1 MYQMQPARILRR
13 MVAQGKGMPM
23 RLRPALGTLAAMAS
37 VATIIGYAASA
48 LSADHQDGP
57 ATTSEPPADIND
69 VYTWM
74 DGNDVVL
81 AMTTYP
87 AAPTGAQ
94 FSNNVQYVFH
104 TASAAAGLGTTTNPV
119 DVIATFDATQ
129 KISVWVGTADYVNGD
144 ASPTAGLTSA
154 SGKVKVFAGL
164 RSDPFFFN
172 LDGFKQ
178 VALDVQGAT
187 GLTFNEAGCP
197 ALGATGPVLV
207 TQLATAPDGGAPANH
222 FATFNGLAI
231 VVSVDKSLLTKGGAA
246 MSVWGG
252 SYATGPVVGDA
263 GGQ

>member
-1 MYQMQPARILRR
+1 
-13 MVAQGKGMPM
+13 M
-23 RLRPALGTLAAMAS
+23 RLRPALGTLAAAAS
-37 VATIIGYAASA
+37 VAAVIGYAASA

-74 DGNDVVL
+74 DGANVVL
-81 AMTTYP
+81 AMTVYP

-94 FSNNVQYVFH
+94 FSDNVQYVFH
-104 TASAAAGLGTTTNPV
+104 TASGGTGLGATAAPV

-129 KISVWVGTADYVNGD
+129 KIKLWVGTNEYVTGD
-144 ASPTAGLTSA
+144 ASPTSGLTSA
-154 SGKVKVFAGL
+154 DGKVKVFAGL
-164 RSDPFFFN
+164 RADPFFFN

-178 VALDVQGAT
+178 TALDVQAAAGS
-187 GLTFNEAGCP
+187 LSFNEAGCP
-197 ALGATGPVLV
+197 TLDKGTSTTLV
-207 TQLATAPDGGAPANH
+207 TQLATAADGGAPVDH

-231 VVSVDKSLLTKGGAA
+231 VISVDKTLLTTNGAY

-252 SYATGPVVGDA
+252 TYATGPIGDA

>member
-1 MYQMQPARILRR
+1 
-13 MVAQGKGMPM
+13 MPM
-23 RLRPALGTLAAMAS
+23 RLRPALGTLAAVAS

-74 DGNDVVL
+74 DGTNVVL
-81 AMTTYP
+81 AMTVYP
-87 AAPTGAQ
+87 GASPGSQ

-104 TASAAAGLGTTTNPV
+104 TGSAAAGLGATTNPV

-129 KISVWVGTADYVNGD
+129 KISVWVGTADYVKGD

-164 RSDPFFFN
+164 RADPFFFN

-178 VALDVQGAT
+178 TLLDVQAAAAVTGTGA
-187 GLTFNEAGCP
+187 LVFNEAGCP
-197 ALGATGPVLV
+197 TLDAVTSGKLV
-207 TQLATAPDGGAPANH
+207 TQLQTNVDGGAPANH
-222 FATFNGLAI
+222 FAALNGLAI
-231 VVSVDKSLLTKGGAA
+231 VVSVDKSLLTKGGAVV
-246 MSVWGG
+246 SVWGG
-252 SYATGPVVGDA
+252 TYATGPIVVDA

>member
-1 MYQMQPARILRR
+1 
-13 MVAQGKGMPM
+13 MPM
-23 RLRPALGTLAAMAS
+23 RLRPALGILAAAAS

-57 ATTSEPPADIND
+57 ATTSDPTADIND

-81 AMTTYP
+81 AMTVYP

-104 TASAAAGLGTTTNPV
+104 TASAAAGLGATSDPV
-119 DVIATFDATQ
+119 DVIATFSASNPQTIQ
-129 KISVWVGTADYVNGD
+129 LWVGSSEYVTGD
-144 ASPTAGLTSA
+144 PSSTAGLASA
-154 SGKVKVFAGL
+154 DGKVEVFAGL

-178 VALDVQGAT
+178 VALDVQAAAGS
-187 GLTFNEAGCP
+187 LSFNEAGCP
-197 ALGATGPVLV
+197 ALGTATSNALV
-207 TQLATAPDGGAPANH
+207 TQLASAPDGGAAVNH
-222 FATFNGLAI
+222 FATLNGLAI
-231 VVSVDKSLLTKGGAA
+231 VVSIDKSLLTKGGPA
-246 MSVWGG
+246 MSVWAGTY
-252 SYATGPVVGDA
+252 STAAVDA

>member
-1 MYQMQPARILRR
+1 
-13 MVAQGKGMPM
+13 MPM
-23 RLRPALGTLAAMAS
+23 RLRPALGTLAAVAS

-57 ATTSEPPADIND
+57 ATTADPSADIND

-74 DGNDVVL
+74 DGTNVVL

-104 TASAAAGLGTTTNPV
+104 TGSAAAGLGATSDPV
-119 DVIATFDATQ
+119 DVIATFDASQ
-129 KISVWVGTADYVNGD
+129 NIHLWVGTSEYVTGD
-144 ASPTAGLTSA
+144 ASATTGLSSTD
-154 SGKVKVFAGL
+154 GMVKVYAGL
-164 RSDPFFFN
+164 RADPFFFN
-172 LDGFKQ
+172 LAGFKQ
-178 VALDVQGAT
+178 VALDVQAAAG

-197 ALGATGPVLV
+197 NLGATTAGALV
-207 TQLATAPDGGAPANH
+207 AQLGTAPDGGVAVNH

-231 VVSVDKSLLTKGGAA
+231 VVSINKTLLTKGGAV

-252 SYATGPVVGDA
+252 TYSTGTVGDA

>member
-1 MYQMQPARILRR
+1 
-13 MVAQGKGMPM
+13 MPM
-23 RLRPALGTLAAMAS
+23 RLRPALGILAGVAS

-48 LSADHQDGP
+48 LSAAPPGGP

-69 VYTWM
+69 VYSWV
-74 DGNDVVL
+74 DGSNVVL
-81 AMTTYP
+81 AMTVYP

-94 FSNNVQYVFH
+94 FSDNVQYVFH
-104 TASAAAGLGTTTNPV
+104 TASAATGLGTTADPV

-129 KISVWVGTADYVNGD
+129 KIKLWVGTTEYVTGD

-154 SGKVKVFAGL
+154 DGMVKVFAGL
-164 RSDPFFFN
+164 RADPFFFN

-187 GLTFNEAGCP
+187 GLVSNEDGCP
-197 ALGATGPVLV
+197 ALGATGRALV
-207 TQLATAPDGGAPANH
+207 AQLAAAPDGGAPVNH

-231 VVSVDKSLLTKGGAA
+231 VVSVDKSLLTKGGAT

-252 SYATGPVVGDA
+252 TYTTGAIGDA

>member
-1 MYQMQPARILRR
+1 
-13 MVAQGKGMPM
+13 MPM
-23 RLRPALGTLAAMAS
+23 RLRPALGTLAAVAS

-74 DGNDVVL
+74 DGNNVVL

-104 TASAAAGLGTTTNPV
+104 TGSAAAGLGATTNPV
-119 DVIATFDATQ
+119 DVIATFDVTQ
-129 KISVWVGTADYVNGD
+129 KIAVWVGTADYVTGD

-164 RSDPFFFN
+164 RADPFFFN

-178 VALDVQGAT
+178 TALDVQNAAA

-197 ALGATGPVLV
+197 ALNAATSTVLV
-207 TQLATAPDGGAPANH
+207 TQLQTAPDGGAPVNH

-246 MSVWGG
+246 VSVWGG
-252 SYATGPVVGDA
+252 TYATGPIVVDA

>member
-1 MYQMQPARILRR
+1 
-13 MVAQGKGMPM
+13 MPM
-23 RLRPALGTLAAMAS
+23 RLRPALGTLAAVAS
-37 VATIIGYAASA
+37 VVTIIGYGATA

-69 VYTWM
+69 VFTWM
-74 DGNDVVL
+74 DGNNVVL

-104 TASAAAGLGTTTNPV
+104 TASAGAGLGATTNPV

-129 KISVWVGTADYVNGD
+129 KISVWVGTADYVTGD
-144 ASPTAGLTSA
+144 ASQTAGLTSA

-178 VALDVQGAT
+178 VALDVQGAAA

-207 TQLATAPDGGAPANH
+207 AQLNAAPDGGAPANH

-231 VVSVDKSLLTKGGAA
+231 VISVDKSLLTKGGAV

-252 SYATGPVVGDA
+252 SYATGPVVVDA

>member
-1 MYQMQPARILRR
+1 
-13 MVAQGKGMPM
+13 M
-23 RLRPALGTLAAMAS
+23 RLRPALGIFVAATS

-57 ATTSEPPADIND
+57 ATTGEPPADIND
-69 VYTWM
+69 VYSWM
-74 DGNDVVL
+74 DGNNVVL
-81 AMTTYP
+81 AMTVYP

-104 TASAAAGLGTTTNPV
+104 TASAATGLGTTADPV

-129 KISVWVGTADYVNGD
+129 KIKLWVGTTEYVTGD
-144 ASPTAGLTSA
+144 ASPTAGLTSTD
-154 SGKVKVFAGL
+154 SKVKVFAGL
-164 RSDPFFFN
+164 RADPFFFN

-187 GLTFNEAGCP
+187 GLVPNEAGCP

-207 TQLATAPDGGAPANH
+207 AQLAAAPDGGAPVNH

-231 VVSVDKSLLTKGGAA
+231 VVSVDKTLLTKGGTY

-252 SYATGPVVGDA
+252 TYATGPIGDA